1 MSLSKQIGAE
11 YTEVTRAQFL
21 KDNCD
26 KIESIGYTR
35 DFTQEEMDTMKD
47 NLADVSIKLNDLS
60 IKKKEL
66 VKEINDEIKPKDQKR
81 KVILEHIRKKSEYVN
96 EDCFQFIDH
105 ESNMVGYYNSEGLL
119 VSSRR
124 IKPEERQTKMFKLPR
139 TGTND

>member
-11 YTEVTRAQFL
+11 YPEVTRAQFL